1 MFEYVGVISGF
12 ETPKIT
18 VFTMI
23 YHRFGPIRLDDDI
36 TASTTMNVH
45 IKLLTIW
52 HRIRFNAMFLV
63 PCGD

>member
-23 YHRFGPIRLDDDI
+23 YHRFRPIRLDDDI

-45 IKLLTIW
+45 IKLLTI
-52 HRIRFNAMFLV
+52 
-63 PCGD
+63 